1 MNILIIGNP
10 ISGSG
15 KAVARIADLERR
27 LTARGH
33 RVETYLTRAAGDAR
47 ARARE
52 IGNGND
58 NDVQRL
64 VVAGGDGTLNEVLNG
79 LPSPSRVPLA
89 QLPPGTA
96 NLLVREYKLP
106 WKPAPLVK
114 LLERGRV
121 EHLDVGVLRGRRFL
135 MLASAGIDAAI
146 VGEVH
151 RRRRGKLGMHK
162 YLTPI
167 LAVTRTWRTPRLE
180 ITVDGN
186 RTVRGAF
193 VVVSKIRTYGGLFQ
207 ITERTRIQPGRF
219 AVVVFPRDSLSALA
233 RYAFTGR
240 LRTAAQAPGV
250 QVFTG
255 RRVRIDAERPVP
267 IQVDGDSFGTTP
279 AEIELQPGGAAFVLP
294 ERAR

>member
-15 KAVARIADLERR
+15 KAAARIADLEHR

-33 RVETYLTRAAGDAR
+33 RVETFLTRAAGDAR

-52 IGNGND
+52 IGND
-58 NDVQRL
+58 SDIQRL

-89 QLPPGTA
+89 QLPQGTA

-114 LLERGRV
+114 LLECGRV

-146 VGEVH
+146 VHEVH

-162 YLTPI
+162 YLKPI
-167 LAVTRTWRTPRLE
+167 LALTSTWRTPRLE
-180 ITVDGN
+180 ITVDGKH
-186 RTVRGAF
+186 TVRGAF

-207 ITERTRIQPGRF
+207 LTQQTQPGLF
-219 AVVVFPRDSLSALA
+219 AVVVFPRDSLPALA
-233 RYAFTGR
+233 RYAIAGR
-240 LRTAAQAPGV
+240 WRTAAQAPGV

-279 AEIELQPGGAAFVLP
+279 AEIELQPGSAAFVLP